1 MSAKSFTINAPGI
14 LRVLATPVQVGPAF
28 DPDISKPPFGP
39 TPYKGIWDTGATG
52 SVIMQRVVEELGL
65 KPFGMTKVVG
75 VNGEHVTETYYVS
88 IGLPNGV
95 GFSSVKV
102 TKGNILSADV
112 LIGMDIISH
121 GDFALTHFA
130 EKTCFSFRIP
140 SMGRIDFK
148 DKPPP
153 GMEKVLEGG
162 MPSVKPGSSIP
173 RVGRNDRC
181 PCGSGKKYKK
191 CHGVGS

>member
-1 MSAKSFTINAPGI
+1 MSAKSFTIDAPGI
-14 LRVLATPVQVGPAF
+14 LRVLATRVQVGRAF

-52 SVIMQRVVEELGL
+52 SVVMQKVVDELGL

-75 VNGEHVTETYYVS
+75 VTGEHVTETYYVS

-121 GDFALTHFA
+121 GDFALTHLA
-130 EKTCFSFRIP
+130 GRTCFSFRIP
-140 SMGRIDFK
+140 SVERIDFK
-148 DKPPP
+148 EKRPPEM
-153 GMEKVLEGG
+153 GEV
-162 MPSVKPGSSIP
+162 
-173 RVGRNDRC
+173 
-181 PCGSGKKYKK
+181 
-191 CHGVGS
+191 